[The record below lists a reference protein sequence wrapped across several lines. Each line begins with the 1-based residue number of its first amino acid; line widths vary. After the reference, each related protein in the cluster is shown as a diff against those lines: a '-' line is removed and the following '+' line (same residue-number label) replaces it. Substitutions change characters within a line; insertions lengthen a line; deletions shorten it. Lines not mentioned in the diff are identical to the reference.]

1 MIRLGLAP
9 LSGVA
14 GAASKKSGV
23 NRMNLAPMVVIV
35 LCSVISGYAQAQYAQ
50 AQAQDS
56 NSAKLKADAE
66 NVVNII
72 GGDKAKIQTYCQFAD
87 LSDAMA
93 EAIHE
98 QDTAKAQQLSEKASE
113 LEKNLG
119 PEFAA
124 LADELKNMDPNSQ
137 DGQEVGAILAR
148 LDEFC
153 GH

>member
-1 MIRLGLAP
+1 M
-9 LSGVA
+9 VA
-14 GAASKKSGV
+14 GQRSRRDDPSRSCTTILCRGC
-23 NRMNLAPMVVIV
+23 RLQEVVIV
-35 LCSVISGYAQAQYAQ
+35 LCSVIPACAQG
-50 AQAQDS
+50 QDS
-56 NSAKLKADAE
+56 NSANLKADAE
-66 NVVNII
+66 NVVKII
-72 GGDKAKIQTYCQFAD
+72 GGDKAKTQTYCQFAN

-98 QDTAKAQQLSEKASE
+98 QDTTKAQELSEKANE
-113 LEKNLG
+113 LERNLG

-137 DGQEVGAILAR
+137 GGQEVGAILDR

>member
-1 MIRLGLAP
+1 
-9 LSGVA
+9 
-14 GAASKKSGV
+14 
-23 NRMNLAPMVVIV
+23 MNLAPMVVIV
-35 LCSVISGYAQAQYAQ
+35 LCSVISGYAQAQYARAQYAQ
-50 AQAQDS
+50 AQDAPAQDS
-56 NSAKLKADAE
+56 NSAKLKADSE
-66 NVVNII
+66 NVVKII

-98 QDTAKAQQLSEKASE
+98 RDTTKAQQLSEKASE

-119 PEFAA
+119 PEFAE

-137 DGQEVGAILAR
+137 SGQEVGAILAR

>member
-1 MIRLGLAP
+1 MNRLLTLAILAISTVP
-9 LSGVA
+9 L
-14 GAASKKSGV
+14 
-23 NRMNLAPMVVIV
+23 
-35 LCSVISGYAQAQYAQ
+35 YAQGQQPDA
-50 AQAQDS
+50 
-56 NSAKLKADAE
+56 AKLKADARK
-66 NVVNII
+66 VVDII
-72 GGDKAKIQTYCQFAD
+72 SADKAKIQTYCQFAN

-98 QDTAKAQQLSEKASE
+98 QDTTKAKELSEKANE

-137 DGQEVGAILAR
+137 GGQEVGAILDR